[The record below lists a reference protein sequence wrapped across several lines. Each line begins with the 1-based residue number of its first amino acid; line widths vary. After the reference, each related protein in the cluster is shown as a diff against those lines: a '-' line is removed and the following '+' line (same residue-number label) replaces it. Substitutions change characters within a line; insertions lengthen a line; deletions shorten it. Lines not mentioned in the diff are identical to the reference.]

1 MERREYIE
9 NLENKV
15 KLFHCSKIP
24 FFSSKRSRERKE
36 ESSPPGTSTSPCRLS
51 IFLLPKQ
58 VGGPWLA
65 RVHSFRASPCTSPLR
80 RRAYL
85 YPSPA
90 SPFLITSEAEHKQ
103 QEAPHLL
110 QRQFLLVI
118 NTRISMAC
126 CSGNCGCGAGCKC
139 GTGCGGYESNRTSQH
154 ST

>member
-1 MERREYIE
+1 MEYIE

-24 FFSSKRSRERKE
+24 FFFLQKIKRKKGGELTTRHQHLSLSSIHIPASKS
-36 ESSPPGTSTSPCRLS
+36 G
-51 IFLLPKQ
+51 
-58 VGGPWLA
+58 GGPWLA

-85 YPSPA
+85 YPCPA

-118 NTRISMAC
+118 NRISMSC
-126 CSGNCGCGAGCKC
+126 CGGNCGCGAGCKC
-139 GTGCGGYESNRTSQH
+139 TSCTG
-154 ST
+154 

>member
-1 MERREYIE
+1 MET
-9 NLENKV
+9 N
-15 KLFHCSKIP
+15 
-24 FFSSKRSRERKE
+24 ERK
-36 ESSPPGTSTSPCRLS
+36 SKVVVPGSLASILS
-51 IFLLPKQ
+51 
-58 VGGPWLA
+58 G
-65 RVHSFRASPCTSPLR
+65 H
-80 RRAYL
+80 RRAPRRYAAGPIL

-139 GTGCGGYESNRTSQH
+139 GTGCGGCKMSPDVEATSTTTTMVIAAAT
-154 ST
+154 SKA

>member
-1 MERREYIE
+1 MRIKR
-9 NLENKV
+9 NNFTAAKF
-15 KLFHCSKIP
+15 LF
-24 FFSSKRSRERKE
+24 FFSLQKIKRKKGGELTTRHQHLSLSSIHIPASKA
-36 ESSPPGTSTSPCRLS
+36 G
-51 IFLLPKQ
+51 
-58 VGGPWLA
+58 GGPWLA

-85 YPSPA
+85 YPCPA

>member
-1 MERREYIE
+1 MET
-9 NLENKV
+9 N
-15 KLFHCSKIP
+15 
-24 FFSSKRSRERKE
+24 ERK
-36 ESSPPGTSTSPCRLS
+36 SKVVVPGSLASILS
-51 IFLLPKQ
+51 
-58 VGGPWLA
+58 G
-65 RVHSFRASPCTSPLR
+65 H
-80 RRAYL
+80 RRAPRRYAAGPIL

-139 GTGCGGYESNRTSQH
+139 GTGCGGSSGGFEAATESGGCDCSTCKCGTSCGCN
-154 ST
+154 

>member
-1 MERREYIE
+1 MEYIE

-24 FFSSKRSRERKE
+24 FFFLQKIKRKKGGELT
-36 ESSPPGTSTSPCRLS
+36 TSTSPCRLS

-80 RRAYL
+80 RWAYL
-85 YPSPA
+85 YPCPA

-118 NTRISMAC
+118 NRISMSC
-126 CSGNCGCGAGCKC
+126 CGGNCGCGAGCKC
-139 GTGCGGYESNRTSQH
+139 TSCTG
-154 ST
+154 